1 MQEISRRNDTTI
13 IDPKFSVM
21 RETYG
26 LIHAPWA
33 KKS

>member
-1 MQEISRRNDTTI
+1 MQEISRRNYTTI
-13 IDPKFSVM
+13 IDPKLSVM
-21 RETYG
+21 REIYG